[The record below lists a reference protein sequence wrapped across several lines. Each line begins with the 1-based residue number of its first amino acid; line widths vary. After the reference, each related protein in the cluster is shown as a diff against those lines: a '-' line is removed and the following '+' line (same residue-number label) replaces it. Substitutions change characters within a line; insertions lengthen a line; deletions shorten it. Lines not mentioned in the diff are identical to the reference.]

1 MTDKTTILVA
11 DDHPLYREALVNAVS
26 GLNAECDISV
36 SGSFDEA
43 VKMLQDSGDRDL
55 VLLDLNMPGSRGLS
69 GLSQMRAQFPSV
81 PVAVVSAT
89 EDAGTIR
96 KSIAMGAAG
105 YIPKSSS
112 SDMMRNAVM
121 QILEGSIY
129 VPDGVDLDGELDD
142 EEADLIARLQSL
154 TPQQTRV
161 LGMLGE
167 GLLNKQIA
175 YELGVSEAT
184 VKAHVSAILLKLRV
198 DSRTQ
203 AVIQVNKLTSVSDDS
218 AGTAA

>member
-1 MTDKTTILVA
+1 MTHKTTILVA

-26 GLNAECDISV
+26 SLNPQCEVSV
-36 SGSFDEA
+36 SGTFDEA
-43 VKMLQDSGDRDL
+43 MNELEENGERDL
-55 VLLDLNMPGSRGLS
+55 VLLDLNMPGSKGLS
-69 GLSQMRAQFPSV
+69 GLSQMRAQFPAV

-89 EDAGTIR
+89 EDANTIR

-105 YIPKSSS
+105 YIPKSAS
-112 SDMMRNAVM
+112 MEEMRDAVRLLLDGE
-121 QILEGSIY
+121 IF
-129 VPDGVDLDGELDD
+129 VPEGVDLDGAIDT

-203 AVIQVNKLTSVSDDS
+203 AVIQVNKLTTLSES
-218 AGTAA
+218 AGSLD

>member
-1 MTDKTTILVA
+1 MTQKTTILVA

-26 GLNAECDISV
+26 SLDMDCDV
-36 SGSFDEA
+36 AVTGSFDEA
-43 VKMLQDSGDRDL
+43 MEVLAKDGERDL
-55 VLLDLNMPGSRGLS
+55 VLLDLNMPGSKGLS
-69 GLSQMRAQFPSV
+69 GLSQMRAQYPAV

-89 EDAGTIR
+89 EDPGTIR

-105 YIPKSSS
+105 YIPKSASM
-112 SDMMRNAVM
+112 DEMRVAVKN
-121 QILEGSIY
+121 LLAGEVH
-129 VPDGVDLDGELDD
+129 VPEGVDLDGEIDD

-203 AVIQVNKLTSVSDDS
+203 AVIQVSRLTAVAET
-218 AGTAA
+218 AGSID

>member
-1 MTDKTTILVA
+1 MSDKTTILVA

-26 GLNAECDISV
+26 GLETECDISV

-43 VKMLQDSGDRDL
+43 VRELLEGGDRDL

-69 GLSQMRAQFPSV
+69 GLSQLRAQFPAV

-89 EDAGTIR
+89 EDANTIR
-96 KSIAMGAAG
+96 KSIAMGASG

-112 SDMMRNAVM
+112 TQQMREAISL
-121 QILEGSIY
+121 ILEGNIY
-129 VPDGVDLDGELDD
+129 LPEGVDLEGEVND
-142 EEADLIARLQSL
+142 EEAEMITRLQSL

-175 YELGVSEAT
+175 YELSVSEAT

-203 AVIQVNKLTSVSDDS
+203 AVIQVNKLTNVADGP
-218 AGTAA
+218 ANPA

>member
-1 MTDKTTILVA
+1 LTEKTTILVA

-26 GLNAECDISV
+26 GLDTECDISV
-36 SGSFDEA
+36 SGSFDDALRE
-43 VKMLQDSGDRDL
+43 LQTAGERDL

-69 GLSQMRAQFPSV
+69 GLSQLRAQFPSV

-112 SDMMRNAVM
+112 TDMMRTAVT

-129 VPDGVDLDGELDD
+129 VPDGIDLEGSIDD
-142 EEADLIARLQSL
+142 EEAELITRLQSL

-175 YELGVSEAT
+175 YELSVSEAT

-203 AVIQVNKLTSVSDDS
+203 AVIQVNKLTSVSDNPAS
-218 AGTAA
+218 AI